1 MIDFKTLNYWKKAY
15 KFSLDIYRETTS
27 FPREEKYGLTSQIRR
42 AAISIPINISEGSG
56 RNSKKEFANF
66 LQISLGSASEVEC
79 ELLLSKDIGYLNPE
93 KCLYLLNELSE
104 IRKMIFSYRES
115 ILAELNTE

>member
-1 MIDFKTLNYWKKAY
+1 MIDFKTLNYWKRAY

-56 RNSKKEFANF
+56 GNSKKEFVNF

>member
-1 MIDFKTLNYWKKAY
+1 MIDFKTLNYWKRAY

-56 RNSKKEFANF
+56 RNSKKEFTNF

>member
-1 MIDFKTLNYWKKAY
+1 MIDFKTLNYWKRAY

-79 ELLLSKDIGYLNPE
+79 ELLLSKDIGYHNPE

>member
-1 MIDFKTLNYWKKAY
+1 MIDFKTLNYWKRAY

-79 ELLLSKDIGYLNPE
+79 ELLLSKDIGYLDPE

>member
-1 MIDFKTLNYWKKAY
+1 MIDFKTLNYWKRAY

-27 FPREEKYGLTSQIRR
+27 FPREEKYGLTSQICR

>member
-1 MIDFKTLNYWKKAY
+1 MIDFKTLNYWKRAY

-115 ILAELNTE
+115 ILAELNAE

>member
-1 MIDFKTLNYWKKAY
+1 MIDFKTLNYWKRAY

-56 RNSKKEFANF
+56 RHSKKEFANF

>member
-1 MIDFKTLNYWKKAY
+1 MIDFKTLNYWKRAY

-42 AAISIPINISEGSG
+42 AVISIPINISEGSG

-66 LQISLGSASEVEC
+66 LQISLGSASEIEC
-79 ELLLSKDIGYLNPE
+79 ELLLSKDIGYL
-93 KCLYLLNELSE
+93 
-104 IRKMIFSYRES
+104 
-115 ILAELNTE
+115 ILKNVFTS

>member
-1 MIDFKTLNYWKKAY
+1 MIDFKTLNYWKRAY

-79 ELLLSKDIGYLNPE
+79 ELLLSKDIEYLNPE